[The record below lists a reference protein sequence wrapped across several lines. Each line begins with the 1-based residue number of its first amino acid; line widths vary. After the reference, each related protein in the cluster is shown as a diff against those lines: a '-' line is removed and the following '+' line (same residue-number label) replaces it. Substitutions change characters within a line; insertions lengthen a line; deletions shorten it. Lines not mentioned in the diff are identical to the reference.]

1 MEKHFQYVAQK
12 VMHDNNSDFFAAHFA
27 KNVTQNPNSQQ
38 CHKII
43 SIPRIPRSTNTVPH
57 RHRDINLGQTYTV
70 FSCINTTSI
79 YRSYKCIINPR
90 ICKPPIHIF
99 SVSTQVLSPN
109 SFSTI
114 NIACTQT
121 TWQQVYLNGVMV
133 KWCNGEMSHTW

>member
-1 MEKHFQYVAQK
+1 MWPKKSCTIIIQTFLLLTSLKMLHK
-12 VMHDNNSDFFAAHFA
+12 TRTHN
-27 KNVTQNPNSQQ
+27 NVTRLFRYHGSQDPPTRS
-38 CHKII
+38 HTGTEI
-43 SIPRIPRSTNTVPH
+43 STQGRRI
-57 RHRDINLGQTYTV
+57 QF